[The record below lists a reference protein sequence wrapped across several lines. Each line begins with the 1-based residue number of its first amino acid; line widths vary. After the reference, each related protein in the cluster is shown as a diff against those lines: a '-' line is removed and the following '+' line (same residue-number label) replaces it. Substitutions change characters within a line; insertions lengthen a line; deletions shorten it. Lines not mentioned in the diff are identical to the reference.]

1 MRLSS
6 RVLPAPRSL
15 LASLASL
22 AALTLALAIPGAPGG
37 VGHAAAQE
45 FEPLS
50 RHPAVRV
57 PVERITPLDPAVRSL
72 MSAVAAVRTSGEIPM
87 LVIPALFQDSPEP
100 TVTPAALADTLFATE
115 GRSLTVFYQEM
126 SFGQLTVVGNV
137 PDWVRTSVA
146 TVDAA
151 GDVDGHGWIGG
162 DAHLHFGQAI
172 AAVDDGVDFTLYDN
186 DGPDGIPN
194 SGDDDGFADAVTFK
208 YIEVAGSCGGPG
220 FWPHRGWLR
229 DGDGNLGI
237 PTADMGHGGA
247 PIRVGGYTTDSA
259 IECDGETPQ
268 GASVMAHEFGH
279 VLGLPDFYRAV
290 EGIESFQRHWMAGCF
305 ALMAAGSWGCG
316 DTNRVFGFGP
326 SGLSPLSRQILGWG
340 DAIEVGDVIN
350 EEFVLPPVQI
360 AGQYLKVPLTG
371 STTEYLL
378 IEYRPLVGFDDA
390 LPAAGVL
397 VYHVDE
403 AANILGGASAET
415 FPYWLIEA
423 DGHGDLRRTLPNGG
437 NRGTASD
444 VFALDGALGALTP
457 ATTPATRLASGT
469 PTRVWIHS
477 MAVEDGAARI
487 RVSTT
492 TSLIAIPFD
501 VPTTG
506 RALEPL
512 EIRYQI
518 QGGQPPYEAVDPPGG
533 WAVEGL
539 TLRMDGTDVVV
550 DGVPL
555 TAGAAIPLPFHVR
568 DADGDAWWAAPIVEI
583 RDAVLDDDALMN
595 ALLGPAPDAD
605 TRSYLDN
612 TGNRN
617 GSFDVG
623 DLRAY
628 LLRTGG

>member
-1 MRLSS
+1 MRRSPL
-6 RVLPAPRSL
+6 VPPLPGR
-15 LASLASL
+15 LAA
-22 AALTLALAIPGAPGG
+22 AALTTLTLGLAVPGTPGG
-37 VGHAAAQE
+37 VRQAAAQE
-45 FEPLS
+45 FEPVA
-50 RHPAVRV
+50 RNPAVRL
-57 PVERITPLDPAVRSL
+57 PVERITPVDPAVRSL
-72 MSAVAAVRTSGEIPM
+72 MSAMAAVRTTGEFPV

-126 SFGQLTVVGNV
+126 SFGRLTVVGDV
-137 PDWVRTSVA
+137 SDWVRTSVA

-151 GDVDGHGWIGG
+151 GNVDGHGWIGS
-162 DAHLHFGQAI
+162 DAHVHFGEAI

-186 DGPDGIPN
+186 DGPDGIPD

-208 YIEVAGSCGGPG
+208 FTEVAGSCGGPG

-229 DGDGNLGI
+229 DGNGNLGI
-237 PTADMGHGGA
+237 ATADIGHNGA

-268 GASVMAHEFGH
+268 GAAVMAHEFGH

-290 EGIESFQRHWMAGCF
+290 EGVESFQRHWMVGCY

-316 DTNRVFGFGP
+316 DTERVFGFGP
-326 SGLSPLSRQILGWG
+326 TGLSPLSRQILGWG
-340 DAIEVGDVIN
+340 EAIEVGEVIN
-350 EEFVLPPVQI
+350 QEFVLPPVQTS
-360 AGQYLKVPLTG
+360 GQYLKVPL
-371 STTEYLL
+371 SPSAPEYLL
-378 IEYRPLVGFDDA
+378 IEYRAQLSFDDA

-403 AANILGGASAET
+403 AANILGGAYAET
-415 FPYWLIEA
+415 FPYWLVEA
-423 DGHGDLRRTLPNGG
+423 DGNGGLRRTLPAGG
-437 NRGTASD
+437 DRGTAGD
-444 VFALDGALGALTP
+444 VFGRDGALGALTP
-457 ATTPATRLASGT
+457 ATTPATRLARGAAS
-469 PTRVWIHS
+469 RVWIHS
-477 MAVEDGAARI
+477 MTVEDGAARI

-492 TSLIAIPFD
+492 TSLIVTPIQA
-501 VPTTG
+501 PTTG
-506 RALEPL
+506 RALESL
-512 EIRYQI
+512 EFRYQI

-533 WAVEGL
+533 WTVEGL
-539 TLRMDGTDVVV
+539 TLRMDGDEVVV

-555 TAGAAIPLPFHVR
+555 TAGAAIALPIHVR
-568 DADGDAWWAAPIVEI
+568 DAQDDAWWAAPVVEI
-583 RDAVLDDDALMN
+583 RDAVLHGQALMD

-628 LLRTGG
+628 LRRTDG